1 MEDEH
6 GRGSNLLS
14 IDPGTR
20 DATSRA
26 EALVGRGHSLHTRA
40 GASKESAAACIPH
53 GVGAAGATE
62 RDSSRRRNC
71 CGTLARSV
79 AWSAGGGEGSLLH
92 ERSIDDL
99 REPPAARLETGLQCD
114 GGRAF

>member
-1 MEDEH
+1 MEYGH

-26 EALVGRGHSLHTRA
+26 QALVGRGHSLHTRA
-40 GASKESAAACIPH
+40 GASNEPAAACVPH
-53 GVGAAGATE
+53 GARAVGATE

-92 ERSIDDL
+92 ERSFNDL
-99 REPPAARLETGLQCD
+99 REPPAARLETGFQCD
-114 GGRAF
+114 G